1 VVDASHV
8 TLVNADGPTETW
20 GTELLLRY
28 RVGELTALVTYGWT
42 SSTELD
48 PETAVRRDVPLTP
61 SQTASFTVMWEAE
74 RGGRIGFEGYYTGH
88 QALEENPYRS
98 VGRPY
103 MLLGV
108 LAERRIGRA
117 RLFVNSE
124 NLLDERQTRYDPLV
138 LPAARPDG
146 RWTVDAWAPLDGR
159 VINGGIRIQ
168 F

>member
-1 VVDASHV
+1 
-8 TLVNADGPTETW
+8 
-20 GTELLLRY
+20 
-28 RVGELTALVTYGWT
+28 
-42 SSTELD
+42 
-48 PETAVRRDVPLTP
+48 
-61 SQTASFTVMWEAE
+61 MWEAA
-74 RGGRIGFEGYYTGH
+74 GAGRIGFEGYYTGH
-88 QALEENPYRS
+88 QALEENSYRS

-103 MLLGV
+103 ILLGV
-108 LAERRIGRA
+108 LAERRLGRA

-124 NLLDERQTRYDPLV
+124 NLLDERQTRYDSLV